1 MTLRTAVGLAAI
13 LLFSGA
19 GGVGRRNEE
28 EDGAAAP
35 APRLVRSSPAA
46 TPTFVRDNLEFLE
59 SQPFDGLALYLR
71 TPDLKTNVTAKVLSN
86 SRLTLEQIQ
95 EVLRPLATVRFRSL
109 LHNFA
114 AVLSQN
120 PPDVFD
126 DWEGVLQNFG
136 RLAQAARE
144 AGLEGIYL
152 DNENYGTRWTDY
164 PSGVAYPGKSLQE
177 YQVQARLRGRQV
189 MEAMTAGYPQLTV
202 IVLHGPYLS
211 EPKAPHP
218 LFPSWERANRLQ
230 GPFFAGLV
238 EGADPA
244 SRCVDGGELY
254 PLRSAEEFQRSYEW
268 RRSELASDRVDCAY
282 LPPAV
287 RDRWP
292 GTVEI
297 AFGLYDRPFR
307 GAPMDPP
314 TLRSCVTRAMSRTD
328 RYVWLYVE
336 GPSFLRPPGP
346 RGRAPRSG
354 STRSGRAGPTRS
366 RRAADAPHVFH
377 PRNTLRYFFPLHSVS
392 V

>member
-1 MTLRTAVGLAAI
+1 MTLRSAAALAA
-13 LLFSGA
+13 LLLL
-19 GGVGRRNEE
+19 GG
-28 EDGAAAP
+28 AP
-35 APRLVRSSPAA
+35 AAGEGAKQKAGPLLLLHDWFGSSPAA
-46 TPTFVRDNLEFLE
+46 TPAFVRDHLEFLE

-71 TPDLKTNVTAKVLSN
+71 TPDLKLNVTAKVLSD

-95 EVLRPLATVRFRSL
+95 EVLRPLASVRFRTL

-114 AVLSQN
+114 AVLSRN

-126 DWEGVLQNFG
+126 DWEGVVQNFG
-136 RLAQAARE
+136 HLARAARE

-177 YQVQARLRGRQV
+177 YQDQARLRGRQV
-189 MEAMTAGYPQLTV
+189 MEAMTAVYPAVTV

-211 EPKAPHP
+211 ESKAPHP

-254 PLRSAEEFQRSYEW
+254 HLRSPEDFQRSYDW
-268 RRSELASDRVDCAY
+268 RRSELASDRVNCAY

-287 RDRWP
+287 RARWP

-307 GAPMDPP
+307 GASMDAP
-314 TLRSCVTRAMSRTD
+314 TLRSCVGRALSRTD

-336 GPSFLRPPGP
+336 GPTFLKPPDRGGAP
-346 RGRAPRSG
+346 EEWVDAVRQGRAEALPQ
-354 STRSGRAGPTRS
+354 
-366 RRAADAPHVFH
+366 RR
-377 PRNTLRYFFPLHSVS
+377 
-392 V
+392 

>member
-1 MTLRTAVGLAAI
+1 MTLRTALGLAAI
-13 LLFSGA
+13 LLL
-19 GGVGRRNEE
+19 N
-28 EDGAAAP
+28 GAAASAEGTTKKTGP
-35 APRLVRSSPAA
+35 LLLLHDWFGSSPAA

-71 TPDLKTNVTAKVLSN
+71 TPDLKTNVTAKVLSS

-95 EVLRPLATVRFRSL
+95 EVLGPLASVQFRTL

-126 DWEGVLQNFG
+126 DWESVLQNFG

-144 AGLEGIYL
+144 ARLEGIYL

-177 YQVQARLRGRQV
+177 YQDQARLRGRQV
-189 MEAMTAGYPQLTV
+189 MEAMSAAYPELTV

-238 EGADPA
+238 EGAGPA

-254 PLRSAEEFQRSYEW
+254 HLRSAEDFQRSYEW
-268 RRSELASDRVDCAY
+268 RRSELASERVDCAY

-287 RDRWP
+287 RARWP
-292 GTVEI
+292 GTVGI

-314 TLRSCVTRAMSRTD
+314 ILRSCVTRALSRTD
-328 RYVWLYVE
+328 RYAWLYVE
-336 GPSFLRPPGP
+336 GPSFLRPPARGGAP
-346 RGRAPRSG
+346 EEWVDAVRQGRAD
-354 STRSGRAGPTRS
+354 ALAA
-366 RRAADAPHVFH
+366 RR
-377 PRNTLRYFFPLHSVS
+377 
-392 V
+392 